1 MLISF
6 AILSQN
12 NMSKCIHCN
21 TNNNGWFYCRKC
33 GKRASESKYTTNM
46 YMISEIGKRTD
57 IEFSTTTIEESAK
70 KMRKQKWGK
79 YA

>member
-1 MLISF
+1 VTR
-6 AILSQN
+6 
-12 NMSKCIHCN
+12 CIHCN
-21 TNNNGWFYCRKC
+21 EPNDKNWFYCRNC
-33 GKRASESKYTTNM
+33 DKRASESKYTTNM
-46 YMISEIGKRTD
+46 YMMSEIGKRTD

>member
-1 MLISF
+1 M
-6 AILSQN
+6 N
-12 NMSKCIHCN
+12 KCVHCN
-21 TNNNGWFYCRKC
+21 ADNEDWFYCRSC
-33 GKRASESKYTTNM
+33 GKKASESKYTTNM
-46 YMISEIGKRTD
+46 YMMSEIGKRTD

>member
-1 MLISF
+1 M
-6 AILSQN
+6 ILMVTGQK
-12 NMSKCIHCN
+12 MTKCIHCKS
-21 TNNNGWFYCRKC
+21 NNKENWFYCKDC
-33 GKRASESKYTTNM
+33 GKRASDSKYTTNM
-46 YMISEIGKRTD
+46 YMMSEIGKRTD

>member
-1 MLISF
+1 MDTKVI
-6 AILSQN
+6 
-12 NMSKCIHCN
+12 KCIHCN
-21 TNNNGWFYCRKC
+21 EPNDKNWFYCRNC
-33 GKRASESKYTTNM
+33 GKRASDSRYTTNM

>member
-1 MLISF
+1 
-6 AILSQN
+6 
-12 NMSKCIHCN
+12 MSKCVHCN
-21 TNNNGWFYCRKC
+21 VDNEGWFYCRSC
-33 GKRASESKYTTNM
+33 GEKASKSRYTTNM

>member
-1 MLISF
+1 MT
-6 AILSQN
+6 
-12 NMSKCIHCN
+12 KCIHCN
-21 TNNNGWFYCRKC
+21 EPNDKNLFYCRNC
-33 GKRASESKYTTNM
+33 DKRASESKYTTNM
-46 YMISEIGKRTD
+46 YMMSEIGKRTD

>member
-1 MLISF
+1 M
-6 AILSQN
+6 N
-12 NMSKCIHCN
+12 KCVHCKVDN
-21 TNNNGWFYCRKC
+21 KGWFYCRSC
-33 GKRASESKYTTNM
+33 GKKASESKYTTNM
-46 YMISEIGKRTD
+46 YMTSEIGKRTD

>member
-1 MLISF
+1 MPE
-6 AILSQN
+6 
-12 NMSKCIHCN
+12 CIHCSTSN
-21 TNNNGWFYCRKC
+21 LENWFYCRSC
-33 GKRASESKYTTNM
+33 GERASDSKYTTNM
-46 YMISEIGKRTD
+46 YMMSEIGKRTD

>member
-1 MLISF
+1 
-6 AILSQN
+6 
-12 NMSKCIHCN
+12 
-21 TNNNGWFYCRKC
+21 
-33 GKRASESKYTTNM
+33 M
-46 YMISEIGKRTD
+46 YMMSEIGKRTD